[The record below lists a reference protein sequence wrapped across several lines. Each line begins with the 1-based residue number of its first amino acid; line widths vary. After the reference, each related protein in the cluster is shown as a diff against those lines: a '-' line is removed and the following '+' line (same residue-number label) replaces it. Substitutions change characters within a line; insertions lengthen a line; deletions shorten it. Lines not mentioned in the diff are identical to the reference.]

1 MCYGAT
7 LDITTCLHRTVRRGE
22 VVQGD
27 HGSGN
32 GSDSNRVWC
41 NDSNVAAGAKHRH
54 AQGNCPDRLQQDNE
68 AETMSGHVNVTRQQA
83 KQCGQ
88 TDQPADN
95 SNSSLKH
102 SKPKEGD

>member
-1 MCYGAT
+1 VASGW
-7 LDITTCLHRTVRRGE
+7 LHSMVRRRE

-27 HGSGN
+27 RESGN
-32 GSDSNRVWC
+32 GSHSNRVWC
-41 NDSNVAAGAKHRH
+41 NDSNVAVGAKHRH
-54 AQGNCPDRLQQDNE
+54 TQGNCPHRLQQDNE

-88 TDQPADN
+88 ADKPADN